1 MGNIISIRNLN
12 KNYGKKN
19 ILDNLSMNLKK
30 GDIYGLVGKNG
41 AGKTTL
47 IRIILSLAS
56 YDSGEIE
63 LFGEID
69 EKKKLYE
76 HKKIGNIIETPSFY
90 SFLTAKQNLEYY
102 RIQRGIVGEKSI
114 DEILEMV
121 GLGDVGNKK
130 FKKFSLGMKQRLGLA
145 LALLGEPELLILD
158 EPTNGM
164 DPMGIKEVREV
175 LINLNKKNGVTI
187 LVSSHILGELSQLA
201 NCYGFLKDGKII
213 EEISSEELNEKC
225 RNHLL
230 IKVDDCKKAAVIL
243 EKVLD
248 NNSYE
253 VLPDRFIKIY
263 NKLDEPQLINRALV
277 ENGVEVYS
285 LERVG
290 VNLED
295 YFVDLIGGEYNA

>member
-1 MGNIISIRNLN
+1 
-12 KNYGKKN
+12 
-19 ILDNLSMNLKK
+19 
-30 GDIYGLVGKNG
+30 
-41 AGKTTL
+41 
-47 IRIILSLAS
+47 IRIILSLAN

-277 ENGVEVYS
+277 ESGVEVYS

>member
-1 MGNIISIRNLN
+1 MGNIISIRNLK

-47 IRIILSLAS
+47 IRIILSLAN

-102 RIQRGIVGEKSI
+102 KIQRGIVGEKSI

-145 LALLGEPELLILD
+145 LGTFRRTRIA
-158 EPTNGM
+158 
-164 DPMGIKEVREV
+164 
-175 LINLNKKNGVTI
+175 
-187 LVSSHILGELSQLA
+187 
-201 NCYGFLKDGKII
+201 
-213 EEISSEELNEKC
+213 
-225 RNHLL
+225 
-230 IKVDDCKKAAVIL
+230 
-243 EKVLD
+243 
-248 NNSYE
+248 
-253 VLPDRFIKIY
+253 
-263 NKLDEPQLINRALV
+263 
-277 ENGVEVYS
+277 
-285 LERVG
+285 
-290 VNLED
+290 
-295 YFVDLIGGEYNA
+295 YFR

>member
-1 MGNIISIRNLN
+1 MGNIISIR
-12 KNYGKKN
+12 
-19 ILDNLSMNLKK
+19 NLSMNLKK

-47 IRIILSLAS
+47 IRIILSLAN

-63 LFGEID
+63 LFGKID
-69 EKKKLYE
+69 EKEKLYE

-164 DPMGIKEVREV
+164 DPMGIKEV
-175 LINLNKKNGVTI
+175 INLNKKNGVTI

-213 EEISSEELNEKC
+213 EEISSDELNEKC

-243 EKVLD
+243 ERVLD

-263 NKLDEPQLINRALV
+263 NKLDEPKLINRALV